1 MSERDLIF
9 LEEVLLWY
17 LRSSKKIKL
26 DNIDIVEQEDKN
38 KYTISFIIDK
48 DFASTL
54 VNNLNNQFADF
65 FKANS
70 KDNER
75 KTP

>member
-1 MSERDLIF
+1 MSEKDLIF
-9 LEEVLLWY
+9 LEEVLLGY

-26 DNIDIVEQEDKN
+26 TSIDSIEQEDNKN

-70 KDNER
+70 KE
-75 KTP
+75 K